1 MEHFKFCA
9 LLAKA
14 HVFFRQAVIKKLGK
28 KEDEHVVA
36 SDHEL
41 DAKLE
46 VRKNPNRAIFLTT
59 TSHSSNN

>member
-1 MEHFKFCA
+1 MFI
-9 LLAKA
+9 L
-14 HVFFRQAVIKKLGK
+14 QAVIKKLGK

-46 VRKNPNRAIFLTT
+46 VRTISNMLYCRAQRTI
-59 TSHSSNN
+59 HSSNLESCQLHSYIEL